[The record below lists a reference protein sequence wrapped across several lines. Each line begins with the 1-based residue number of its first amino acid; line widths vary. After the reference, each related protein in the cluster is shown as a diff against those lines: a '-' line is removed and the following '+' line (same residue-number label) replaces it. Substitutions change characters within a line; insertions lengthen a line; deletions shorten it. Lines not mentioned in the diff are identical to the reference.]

1 MIFDE
6 IAPKSFKTGTEIFK
20 DGEEAGDV
28 YFIYKGKVD
37 IVKVIEGEVIKL
49 AELGENS
56 IFGEMAMVDN
66 SPRSATA
73 RAADDTWC
81 YVLDK
86 ETFKGQLNTLSPFM
100 RNIYQYLTAT
110 IRNNNQKMKG

>member
-6 IAPKSFKTGTEIFK
+6 IDPQSFRAGAEIFREGDK
-20 DGEEAGDV
+20 AGDV

-37 IVKVIEGEVIKL
+37 ITKKIGGKDVVL

-56 IFGEMAMVDN
+56 IFGEMAMIDK

-73 RAADDTWC
+73 KAVEDTWC

-86 ETFKGQLNTLSPFM
+86 ETFKQQLKTLSPFM
-100 RNIYQYLTAT
+100 RSIYAYLSSE
-110 IRNNNQKMKG
+110 IRKNNEKIK